1 MFLRLY
7 QLLIENKTFTSTEIQ
22 QIGSEFKNKLGN
34 IDMDAIIDSI
44 PYEIKSGHQEQDI
57 KLLKKF
63 VERNKNE
70 FDDIM
75 EEIIKHLVR

>member
-1 MFLRLY
+1 
-7 QLLIENKTFTSTEIQ
+7 
-22 QIGSEFKNKLGN
+22 
-34 IDMDAIIDSI
+34 MDAIIDSI